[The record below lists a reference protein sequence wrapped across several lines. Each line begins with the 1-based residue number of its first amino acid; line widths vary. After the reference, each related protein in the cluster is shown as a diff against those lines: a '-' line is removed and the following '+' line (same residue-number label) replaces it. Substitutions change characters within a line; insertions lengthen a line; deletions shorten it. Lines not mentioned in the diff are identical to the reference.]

1 MYRVSQQRKVQGSIT
16 VEAAIIV
23 PVILLCIF
31 WLIQRGI
38 ALYEDTITIVEK
50 QEMWDE
56 FEPVLY
62 IQQYGCNGISGTDRT
77 WIRFQVGYV
86 FCNDA
91 GCF

>member
-56 FEPVLY
+56 FETAAKFRNLELLD
-62 IQQYGCNGISGTDRT
+62 Q
-77 WIRFQVGYV
+77 
-86 FCNDA
+86 A
-91 GCF
+91 LK

>member
-50 QEMWDE
+50 REMWDE
-56 FEPVLY
+56 FEPAAKFRNLELLD
-62 IQQYGCNGISGTDRT
+62 Q
-77 WIRFQVGYV
+77 
-86 FCNDA
+86 A
-91 GCF
+91 LK

>member
-31 WLIQRGI
+31 WLLQRGI

-56 FEPVLY
+56 FEPAAKFRNLELLD
-62 IQQYGCNGISGTDRT
+62 Q
-77 WIRFQVGYV
+77 
-86 FCNDA
+86 A
-91 GCF
+91 LK

>member
-56 FEPVLY
+56 FEPAAKFSNLELLD
-62 IQQYGCNGISGTDRT
+62 Q
-77 WIRFQVGYV
+77 
-86 FCNDA
+86 A
-91 GCF
+91 LK